1 LVGDRP
7 TDGSRGMR
15 AGTIGL
21 VLCVLAGLCMVA
33 GLAVDLDSTAAKLF
47 ILASAVL
54 FVPGVLLTFVWM
66 RIRMGPP
73 P

>member
-1 LVGDRP
+1 
-7 TDGSRGMR
+7 MR
-15 AGTIGL
+15 IGL
-21 VLCVLAGLCMVA
+21 IGAALCVAGGLCMLA

-66 RIRMGPP
+66 RVRVGPP